1 MRHPESSTEITWHTG
16 KVMKHVGRR
25 FWIAWAI
32 MLILMAV
39 GCMSQNWCED
49 TALLGAAYAL
59 SLLATWLCHKKSTHV
74 AFVCLIIMIFY
85 NVILGYNLIFN
96 SRYGVGLLWWI
107 LSVILNTTFSIALIA
122 YYIIASANRR
132 STT

>member
-1 MRHPESSTEITWHTG
+1 
-16 KVMKHVGRR
+16 MKHTDCR
-25 FWIAWAI
+25 FRIAWVV

-39 GCMSQNWCED
+39 GCISQSWCED
-49 TALLGAAYAL
+49 TALLGASYAL
-59 SLLATWLCHKKSTHV
+59 SLLSTWLCHKKSTHV
-74 AFVCLIIMIFY
+74 AFVCLIIMMFY

-96 SRYGVGLLWWI
+96 SQYGAGLLWWI

-122 YYIIASANRR
+122 YYIMASTNRR